1 MQTISTD
8 HAETRTIAIAAPPA
22 AVLAILGDAR
32 RLPEW
37 APDFAR
43 AVRPDAEEAT
53 GRGRDGGSA
62 ADAWIVDNGEAEFP
76 IRLRVD
82 AELGT
87 VDILRPGEPPRGA
100 FARVIPNGDGSEFL
114 FTLVFPAGTDAAAID
129 AQMVTVERELATVR
143 ALSEA
148 DAPPPPSRS

>member
-8 HAETRTIAIAAPPA
+8 CAETRSIAIAAPPD
-22 AVLAILGDAR
+22 AVLAVVGDAR

-43 AVRPDAEEAT
+43 AVRPD
-53 GRGRDGGSA
+53 GGTSA
-62 ADAWIVDNGEAEFP
+62 AHEAAGGEHWIVDNGEAEFP
-76 IRLRVD
+76 IRLRVV

-100 FARVIPNGDGSEFL
+100 FARVVPNGDGSEFL
-114 FTLVFPAGTDAAAID
+114 FTLAFPRDTDAAVID
-129 AQMVTVERELATVR
+129 AQMATVERELGTVR

-148 DAPPPPSRS
+148 AAAPGTSRS